1 MRKPRAEQ
9 KVGREGRGRVKFV
22 RGEAALYP
30 YHIPSDSFLAS
41 PSCASV
47 RPAGNIFRQIKYV
60 QFAIAPP
67 LHPKDFLLR
76 AIPGRLG
83 RDRLQGAAPTLQALR
98 SITGCSVGPP
108 GRCTGHCRV
117 LRGSSGLRLQ
127 AVKCL
132 GAPKQTPQNTP
143 AHN

>member
-47 RPAGNIFRQIKYV
+47 RPAGNVFRQIKYV

-83 RDRLQGAAPTLQALR
+83 RDRLQGTAPTLQALR
-98 SITGCSVGPP
+98 SITGCSVRPSRPLHRALQGVTWLFRLASTGCQVPGGPE
-108 GRCTGHCRV
+108 
-117 LRGSSGLRLQ
+117 
-127 AVKCL
+127 A
-132 GAPKQTPQNTP
+132 NTP
-143 AHN
+143 KYAGP